1 MVGDGDIKY
10 DKYNKFD
17 NKNIHTHSNEVEYS
31 ALFMALEI
39 YWRLPPRKSSLV
51 KHTQRTY
58 SPPAVV
64 SSSPNRL
71 SYLFIIYIIRYSFST
86 FFLYI
91 YFIDIVTERKK
102 MDGSVVS
109 LTWIQWRSTLLW
121 LHWKVYRRAC
131 VYTVHVDILHSSEKL
146 HCGNFFCFNVIFEK
160 QA

>member
-102 MDGSVVS
+102 NGWQCRFSYLDPVAFNTALAALESISTCVCVHSTCRYFALERKTS
-109 LTWIQWRSTLLW
+109 LWEFLL
-121 LHWKVYRRAC
+121 L
-131 VYTVHVDILHSSEKL
+131 
-146 HCGNFFCFNVIFEK
+146 
-160 QA
+160 